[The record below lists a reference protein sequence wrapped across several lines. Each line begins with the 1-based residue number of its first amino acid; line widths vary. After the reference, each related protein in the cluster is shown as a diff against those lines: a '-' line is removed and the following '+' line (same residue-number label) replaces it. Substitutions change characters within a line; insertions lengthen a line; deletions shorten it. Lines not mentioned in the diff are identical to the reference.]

1 MLAEPTSPPNPDTA
15 VVDGVTMTSPTA
27 YMSFGYI
34 NANRYKKVGFREQM
48 GLCGG
53 TTLENVVFPI
63 TESLYSADH
72 VGRGAQSWSFN
83 WNDLNTGKC
92 LVGLHMLKPCNC

>member
-1 MLAEPTSPPNPDTA
+1 MFAEPTSPPNPDTA

-27 YMSFGYI
+27 YMSFAYV

-48 GLCGG
+48 GICGG
-53 TTLENVVFPI
+53 SAIENVVFPI
-63 TESLYSADH
+63 TESFYSADY

-92 LVGLHMLKPCNC
+92 LVGLHMLQPCNF

>member
-1 MLAEPTSPPNPDTA
+1 MLAEPTSPPEPDTA
-15 VVDGVTMTSPTA
+15 VVDGITMISPTA
-27 YMSFGYI
+27 YMSFGYV

-48 GLCGG
+48 GICGG
-53 TTLENVVFPI
+53 STIENVVFPI
-63 TESLYSADH
+63 TESLYSADY

-92 LVGLHMLKPCNC
+92 LVGLHMLKPCNF